1 MKGSMKY
8 RTNTYVLTIV
18 SKHFTKFSIFTQ
30 IKETFMETLIAEVE
44 KYVVDFI
51 THNVDK
57 AFVYHNV
64 THTKSVVD
72 NAKEII
78 EGSNIE
84 EKQAQLLV
92 LAAWF
97 HDTGYS
103 EGVENHE
110 EKSVEIATDFLRK
123 HEVSEEDIKAIGDLI
138 MVTKM
143 GNKPSNLLEQIICD
157 ADCGH
162 IGSKNFESLTEL
174 LRKEIELTQG
184 ESISEAAWLQE
195 NIHFLSEKHK
205 FHTPYATKNWQ
216 KRKGKNL
223 ASLLKSQNKIS
234 REVTK
239 LKQKK
244 AELKFKKEK
253 IELPERGIET
263 MFRVA
268 LRNHITLSDI
278 ADTKA
283 NILLSVN
290 AIIISMVLSN
300 LVSKLDNPTND
311 YLIVPTIIFTI
322 FTVVS
327 MVLSILA
334 TRPNVTQGKFNKED
348 VANKKVNL
356 LFFGNFHKMKL
367 DEFEWAMGEMMQD
380 RDYLY
385 GSLTKDLYFLGL
397 VLNRKYS
404 LLRTTYTV
412 FMIGIVVSVLS
423 FVIAFY
429 TRDPEAGR
437 KVQETATALLM

>member
-1 MKGSMKY
+1 MD
-8 RTNTYVLTIV
+8 
-18 SKHFTKFSIFTQ
+18 
-30 IKETFMETLIAEVE
+30 TLIVEVE
-44 KYVVDFI
+44 KFVVDYLNK
-51 THNVDK
+51 NVDK
-57 AFVYHNV
+57 SFVYHNL

-72 NAKEII
+72 NTQELIDGLKVDET
-78 EGSNIE
+78 
-84 EKQAQLLV
+84 QAQLLII
-92 LAAWF
+92 AAWF
-97 HDTGYS
+97 HDTGYAK
-103 EGVENHE
+103 GVTNHE
-110 EKSVEIATDFLRK
+110 EESVVIATGFLNK
-123 HEVSEEDIKAIGDLI
+123 HNVSEENINTICELI
-138 MVTKM
+138 LVTKM
-143 GNKPSNLLEQIICD
+143 GNKPKNLGEQIICD

-162 IGSKNFESLTEL
+162 IGSKNFEDLTEL
-174 LRKEIELTQG
+174 LRKEIELTQE
-184 ESISEAAWLQE
+184 ESISEAEWLQE
-195 NIHFLSEKHK
+195 NINFLSEHHR
-205 FHTPYATKNWQ
+205 FHTTYAAENWQ

-223 ASLLKSQNKIS
+223 SKLLKSKNKVS

-244 AELKFKKEK
+244 DELKFKKHK

-300 LVSKLDNPTND
+300 LVSKLDNPSND
-311 YLIVPTIIFTI
+311 YLIYPTIVFTI
-322 FTVVS
+322 FTVAS

-334 TRPNVTQGKFNKED
+334 TRPNVTQGKFSKED

-356 LFFGNFHKMKL
+356 LFFGNFHQMKL
-367 DEFEWAMGEMMQD
+367 EDFEWGMNEMMQD

-397 VLNRKYS
+397 VLNRKYN

-412 FMIGIVVSVLS
+412 FMIGIVISVIA

-437 KVQETATALLM
+437 KTYEAATALLM